1 MLISWDTLRL
11 LADEGDD
18 EADKIRD
25 IVWDNENADSRAG
38 VGRADFLIVTKGGKL
53 ILEYL

>member
-18 EADKIRD
+18 EADNIRD